1 MLVRVPVDIL
11 EYRLVGPSTP
21 RPMQQC
27 QAGSTV
33 LASKGTSA
41 CLHSPMAVCLM
52 FSQSLNALMIV
63 SYFKKLPLC
72 DNHGRG
78 LVSRQ

>member
-1 MLVRVPVDIL
+1 MSAFPHGSVP
-11 EYRLVGPSTP
+11 E
-21 RPMQQC
+21 
-27 QAGSTV
+27 
-33 LASKGTSA
+33 
-41 CLHSPMAVCLM
+41 M